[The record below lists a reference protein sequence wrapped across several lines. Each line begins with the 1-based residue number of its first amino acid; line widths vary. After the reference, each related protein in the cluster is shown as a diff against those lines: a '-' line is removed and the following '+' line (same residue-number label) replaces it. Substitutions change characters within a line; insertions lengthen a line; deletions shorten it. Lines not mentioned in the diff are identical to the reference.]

1 MPNSSGGQQEVR
13 QQEDEVEVGEVGEG
27 AREQVFV
34 QQDEEQVVKRRIT
47 VSRRPTS
54 RMTSITFRLNLQKK
68 FESYSVPVKV
78 NTITAASEKR
88 MLRQVAFTEKLISI
102 SVCKLRLL
110 KQPFALDS
118 NEKKVKAGKSIREG

>member
-1 MPNSSGGQQEVR
+1 MLNSSGGQQE
-13 QQEDEVEVGEVGEG
+13 EEVEVGEVGEG
-27 AREQVFV
+27 AREQEFW
-34 QQDEEQVVKRRIT
+34 QQDKEQVVKRRIT

-88 MLRQVAFTEKLISI
+88 MLRQVAFTENVIST
-102 SVCKLRLL
+102 SLSESRLPE
-110 KQPFALDS
+110 QHFVLDS
-118 NEKKVKAGKSIREG
+118 NEKKVKAGKSSREG